1 MENILEVKQQL
12 NALCFRS
19 TADVLTLRLH
29 LLEMMT
35 ILTRHY
41 KQVSNPVLRHHIQV
55 TFYHLQQQY
64 QQSNN
69 TPSRFKQTKRTVN
82 TILEEF
88 LVKAGQLD
96 TKTEYIPVITGAK
109 TNNFRAVA

>member
-1 MENILEVKQQL
+1 MENILEVREQMK
-12 NALCFRS
+12 ALTFRS

-35 ILTRHY
+35 ILSRHY
-41 KQVSNPVLRHHIQV
+41 KQVSNPVLRHHIQT

-69 TPSRFKQTKRTVN
+69 TPSRFKQTKRAVQA
-82 TILEEF
+82 ILEEF
-88 LVKAGQLD
+88 MVKASHLD